1 MPENEEKK
9 EKCTLQQFERNRY
22 FYGKL
27 MTVRDFEL
35 EQEYFNGKRYLL
47 NRLIHGKGLLCGFSN
62 LELFPGNGE
71 EVRVRFRDGGIAL
84 DSLGREI
91 VVPVDMEKKVL
102 AKDGTPL
109 KSPELKNP
117 TYLYLRYSPAV
128 SELVRAASN
137 PLSCEEVTCPN
148 RVLEDFEVI
157 ASFEYPA
164 EKENKDM
171 SVSCLACAG
180 ADEKVF
186 FVAVNKDLSTNEEEN
201 SRRHYLQARRE
212 EAAARSSATGVVY
225 FKQPTENSVSSP
237 LIDPKIGTGPIYI
250 QLGLETEENLILTG
264 YAEASRKN
272 GSSPKVWLGT
282 VLDPSTGKF
291 SVKVVFED
299 ERERCSVKV
308 RWWAS
313 RADIRYGT
321 EEVKPGVNL
330 TKYRFVSN
338 PEVKAKFV
346 ENGLCESGAKNCME
360 AGGILGGDHYARVG
374 NDVALNGNPKKL
386 TELIKEQDEEPYH
399 LYSEWEIGGGWTL
412 KVEKF
417 DNTAKT
423 PKALLRLYFNNKAMK
438 EFQVSKGDLITY
450 CEDVEDEKAVP
461 LFVSYV
467 DDISVPIIRSMI
479 GKEANLTLKYTW
491 AVSKNIRTLK

>member
-62 LELFPGNGE
+62 LELFPGSAE
-71 EVRVRFRDGGIAL
+71 EVRIRFKDGGIAL
-84 DSLGREI
+84 DTLGREI

-102 AKDGTPL
+102 TEDGDPL
-109 KSPELKNP
+109 KNPELKNP

-164 EKENKDM
+164 EKENEDM

-201 SRRHYLQARRE
+201 SRRHYLQAQNA
-212 EAAARSSATGVVY
+212 EAVTRGSATGVVY
-225 FKQPTENSVSSP
+225 FKQPTENSLSSP
-237 LIDPKIGTGPIYI
+237 LIDPKLGKGPISI

-264 YAEASRKN
+264 HVGADRKK
-272 GSSPKVWLGT
+272 GSPNVRLGT
-282 VLDPSTGKF
+282 VLDPSSGKF
-291 SVKVVFED
+291 SVQLVFED
-299 ERERCSVKV
+299 EWERRSVRV

-330 TKYRFVSN
+330 TKYRFVSD
-338 PEVKAKFV
+338 PEVKAKLV
-346 ENGLCESGAKNCME
+346 ENGLCESGARNCME
-360 AGGILGGDHYARVG
+360 AGGILGGDHYARIG
-374 NDVALNGNPKKL
+374 NNVALNGNPKKL
-386 TELIKEQDEEPYH
+386 AELIKEQGEEPYH

-412 KVEKF
+412 KVENF
-417 DNTAKT
+417 DNTVK
-423 PKALLRLYFNNKAMK
+423 PPEALIKLYFEK
-438 EFQVSKGDLITY
+438 EKLKTFKVSKGDLVTY
-450 CEDVEDEKAVP
+450 CEDIAGENGVP
-461 LFVSYV
+461 LFVTYI
-467 DDISVPIIRSMI
+467 DDIYIPGIKSVI
-479 GKEANLTLKYTW
+479 GKEAKIVLKYAW
-491 AVSKNIRTLK
+491 ATSKNVRYLQ